1 MEISLNTAV
10 SGMQVSLTRQDVTAN
25 NIANVQTQGYSQLN
39 AQQTSVQP
47 MGVRISAI
55 TQTPNPNP
63 GESGTDLAQQMTNM
77 IVDKN
82 TLAANAKVFK
92 VQNQMIGDVID
103 LIA

>member
-55 TQTPNPNP
+55 TPDSQSQPRRVGHRPC
-63 GESGTDLAQQMTNM
+63 
-77 IVDKN
+77 
-82 TLAANAKVFK
+82 AADD
-92 VQNQMIGDVID
+92 QHDS
-103 LIA
+103 